1 MTTEEAGR
9 KGGKLSGDVRLR
21 KGREAVLACKTAR
34 ELLAVV
40 VDLEHKAWLR
50 GYAVGRRKGFAD
62 ALGEPQGKV
71 PRKTSPSLDR
81 PVRFVDL
88 GVA

>member
-21 KGREAVLACKTAR
+21 KGREAVLRCKTAR

-40 VDLEHKAWLR
+40 ADLEHKAWLK

-62 ALGEPQGKV
+62 AVGESPDGKT
-71 PRKTSPSLDR
+71 PKTSPSLDR